1 MRIKVNDEIE
11 LYYEVVGEGEPLIMV
26 HGNSEDHTIFDTAS
40 EILAKNFTCYLIDS
54 RGHGESTKTNNLDY
68 RIMAEDIKAFIT
80 ALNLKGCSYYGLA
93 DGGIIGLIAAAKY
106 PELFKNLIISGVNTN
121 PKGIKPWTYYAFKIF
136 NFFHPTARFRLLLEQ
151 PNITDE
157 ELKQIKCK
165 TFVLAGNHDLVLEEH
180 IKHIA
185 SQIPNATLKIID
197 GESLGSY
204 VVHREKIAHLITE
217 FLRPDLVPQKT
228 DEEKTTPASN

>member
-1 MRIKVNDEIE
+1 MLIKVNDIE
-11 LYYEVVGEGEPLIMV
+11 LYYEVKGSGEPLIMV

-68 RIMAEDIKAFIT
+68 RIMAEDIHAFIKS
-80 ALNLKGCSYYGLA
+80 LKIEGCSYYGLA
-93 DGGIIGLIAAAKY
+93 DGGIIGLIAASKY
-106 PELFKNLIISGVNTN
+106 PELFNNLIISGVNTN
-121 PKGIKPWTYYAFKIF
+121 PKGIKPWTYYVFKVL

-151 PNITDE
+151 PNITDD

-165 TFVLAGNHDLVLEEH
+165 TLVLSGNRDLVLEDH

-185 SQIPNATLKIID
+185 SQIPNAHLKIID

-204 VVHREKIAHLITE
+204 VVHREKIAHIITE

-228 DEEKTTPASN
+228 AEEKNSSAA

>member
-1 MRIKVNDEIE
+1 MLIKVNDIE
-11 LYYEVVGEGEPLIMV
+11 LYYEVKGSGEPLIMV

-68 RIMAEDIKAFIT
+68 RIMAEDIHAFIES
-80 ALNLKGCSYYGLA
+80 LKLEGCSYYGLA
-93 DGGIIGLIAAAKY
+93 DGGIIGLIAASKY

-121 PKGIKPWTYYAFKIF
+121 PKGIKPWTYYVFKVL
-136 NFFHPTARFRLLLEQ
+136 NFFHPTPRYRLLLEQ
-151 PNITDE
+151 PNITDD
-157 ELKQIKCK
+157 ELKKIKCQ
-165 TFVLAGNHDLVLEEH
+165 TLVLSGNRDLVLEDH

-185 SQIPNATLKIID
+185 SQIPGAQFKIVD

-204 VVHREKIAHLITE
+204 VVHREKIAHIITE
-217 FLRPDLVPQKT
+217 FLRPDLVTQKAA
-228 DEEKTTPASN
+228 EEKNNSAA

>member
-1 MRIKVNDEIE
+1 MLIKVNDIE
-11 LYYEVVGEGEPLIMV
+11 LYYEVKGSGEPLIMV

-68 RIMAEDIKAFIT
+68 RIMAEDIHAFT
-80 ALNLKGCSYYGLA
+80 ESLKLEGCSYYGLA
-93 DGGIIGLIAAAKY
+93 DGGIIGLIAASKY

-121 PKGIKPWTYYAFKIF
+121 PKGIKLWTYYFFKIL
-136 NFFHPTARFRLLLEQ
+136 NFFHPTPRFRLLLEQ
-151 PNITDE
+151 PNITDD

-165 TFVLAGNHDLVLEEH
+165 TLVLSGNRDLVLEDH

-185 SQIPNATLKIID
+185 SQIPNAHLKIID

-204 VVHREKIAHLITE
+204 VVHREKIAHIITE
-217 FLRPDLVPQKT
+217 FLRPDLVPPKAA
-228 DEEKTTPASN
+228 EEKITPTA